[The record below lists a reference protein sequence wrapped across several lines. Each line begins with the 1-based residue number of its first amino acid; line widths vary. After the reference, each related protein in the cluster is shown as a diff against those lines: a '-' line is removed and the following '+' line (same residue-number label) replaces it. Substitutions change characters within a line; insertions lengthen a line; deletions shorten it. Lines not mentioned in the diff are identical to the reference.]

1 MKKLLIIVTLVT
13 SFYSLQRINDYSELS
28 EMIFVNSMGVD
39 YDNNKKEFIIYFYI
53 LNNYNL
59 AIPDISSS
67 NNEDAS
73 YINVGRGKT
82 IDEAI
87 NLIKNNSNLMFHF
100 SNTQTFII
108 KNTFCINDN
117 LEQLCHYILNS
128 NEVVPNAVI
137 FFTDDEIKD
146 IYQITTYS
154 QTSSYFT
161 LIVNSMT
168 QNNYLKVYFNELC
181 KDVLTPN
188 YTAVYPFIK
197 VNEDILI
204 EFEEPQKS
212 IAVEG
217 IAVLDNQ
224 NSCKSFLLDDYPFFI
239 WLNPLSNTTQYFHF
253 GSFKVKE
260 YKISKKY
267 KKDYF
272 KIKIHISFYLTTNPL
287 NITELEALH
296 MLYEEIYEELMKLY
310 DFSKETNYDFY
321 NINHLSYDKAN
332 FTNTNIKIIINSRE
346 IKNESI
352 D

>member
-1 MKKLLIIVTLVT
+1 MKKLLIIVVIIT

-39 YDNNKKEFIIYFYI
+39 YDQEKEEYIVYFYI

-59 AIPDISSS
+59 AMPDLSSS

-73 YINVGRGKT
+73 YINIGKGKT
-82 IDEAI
+82 LDEAI
-87 NLIKNNSNLMFHF
+87 NLIKHNSNLIYHF

-108 KNTFCINDN
+108 KDTFCVNDN
-117 LEQLCHYILNS
+117 LKELCHYILNS

-137 FFTDDEIKD
+137 FFTNDEIKD
-146 IYQITTYS
+146 LYQITTYS

-181 KDVLTPN
+181 KDVLTKN

-197 VNEDILI
+197 VNENILI
-204 EFEEPQKS
+204 EFEEPQKTVA
-212 IAVEG
+212 IEG
-217 IAVLDNQ
+217 ISILDEN
-224 NSCKSFLLDDYPFFI
+224 NTCKFFNNKDYPFFI
-239 WLNPLSNTTQYFHF
+239 WLNPLSNTTQSFHF

-260 YKISKKY
+260 YKITKKY

-287 NITELEALH
+287 NITELEALNL
-296 MLYEEIYEELMKLY
+296 LYEEIYEELMKLY
-310 DFSKETNYDFY
+310 NFSKETNYDFL
-321 NINHLSYDKAN
+321 NINHLSYDKVDFLNTDIRIFIN
-332 FTNTNIKIIINSRE
+332 FKEYKKSVQ
-346 IKNESI
+346 
-352 D
+352 